1 MTQMPWRRIPSLPRD
16 RWGNWTQNASSGC
29 FTRGDLRPAQPCP
42 GEELGEQ
49 GARQSLADSRP
60 FKTRDERPESGTQ
73 QCITFESQK
82 RPPHWGRG
90 SAGASMSYRG
100 HSPRRHSSAKLARP
114 LASWSTRRAPQSG
127 GREPLCRWCSAS
139 PPRPKLT
146 RSSPKLRGDALHQSS
161 HQSTLLKMKHFSQP
175 INRRAG

>member
-16 RWGNWTQNASSGC
+16 RWGNWTHNASSGC
-29 FTRGDLRPAQPCP
+29 FTRGDLHPAQPCP

-114 LASWSTRRAPQSG
+114 LASWSTPKSAPVLRPGAVVSMVQRVPAPPQADPILAEAARGRAAPIV
-127 GREPLCRWCSAS
+127 A
-139 PPRPKLT
+139 
-146 RSSPKLRGDALHQSS
+146 
-161 HQSTLLKMKHFSQP
+161 P
-175 INRRAG
+175 INPSQDETFLSTN